1 MKNLYSVDE
10 FVKQAIQRGYAARSE
25 KTLVIQWCKK
35 HPKEQYA
42 DDDLI
47 ELYRYL
53 EIPKIGASN
62 PYTKWHSTWDGHRS
76 TKRYKADTDNR

>member
-1 MKNLYSVDE
+1 MQDLYSVDE

-25 KTLVIQWCKK
+25 KSQVIQWCKK
-35 HPKEQYA
+35 HPKETYT

-53 EIPKIGASN
+53 EIPKIGANN
-62 PYTKWHSTWDGHRS
+62 PNGKRHSTWDGHRT
-76 TKRYKADTDNR
+76 TKRYYDDNGNR